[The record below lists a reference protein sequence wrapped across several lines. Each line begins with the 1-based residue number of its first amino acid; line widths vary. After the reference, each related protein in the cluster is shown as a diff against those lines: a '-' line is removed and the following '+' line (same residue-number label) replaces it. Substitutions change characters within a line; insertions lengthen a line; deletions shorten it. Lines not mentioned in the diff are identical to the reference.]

1 MCTGVALSGAR
12 TLMKGILMDWNDTPE
27 QAAFRTEVREMLAA
41 KLPARYQQKRDQ
53 SFEGGWDSD
62 RKSDDPERV
71 GAAKEWAAA
80 LAERG
85 WIAPHWPEEYGGAGL
100 SPMEQFIY
108 RMEMAEAQA
117 PGVGG
122 SGVQMLGPMLI
133 VHGTE
138 EQKQKHLSG
147 ILSGDVIWAQGYS
160 EPGSGSDL
168 ASLQTRAVRDGDE
181 YVVNGQKIW
190 TSGAQFSDWLFL
202 LTRTDPDAPKHRG
215 ISFLLLDQETPGVS
229 VQPLIN
235 MGWEHGFNETFF
247 EDVHVPVANRVGEE
261 NRGWYVGMTLLD
273 FERSNITGA
282 VDARRNLEALRD
294 YVLTEE
300 GASKS
305 RLASTASL
313 RSDVADRFIETEVMF
328 NFSFRIISM
337 QDSGLIPNYEAST
350 SKLFNS
356 ELSQRTANTGVKMF
370 GLHSTIWDR
379 NKAPMRAQFTRS
391 YVGSVASTIAAGT
404 SEVQRNIIAT
414 RGLGLPRG

>member
-1 MCTGVALSGAR
+1 
-12 TLMKGILMDWNDTPE
+12 MDWKDTQE
-27 QAAFRTEVREMLAA
+27 QAAFRAEVRDLIET
-41 KLPARYQQKRDQ
+41 KLPARYRTKLDF
-53 SFEGGWDSD
+53 SFEEGWDAD
-62 RKSDDPERV
+62 RKSDDPARV
-71 GAAKEWAAA
+71 DAAKEWASA

-85 WIAPHWPEEYGGAGL
+85 WIAPHWPKEYGGAGL

-108 RMEMAEAQA
+108 RMEMAEARA

-122 SGVQMLGPMLI
+122 SGVQMLGPILI

-138 EQKQKHLSG
+138 EQKQQHLSG

-190 TSGAQFSDWLFL
+190 TSGAHHADWLFML
-202 LTRTDPDAPKHRG
+202 ARTDPDAPKHRG
-215 ISFLLLDQETPGVS
+215 ISFLLLDRNTPGVS
-229 VQPLIN
+229 VRPLIN

-247 EDVHVPVANRVGEE
+247 EDVHVPVSSRVGEE

-282 VDARRNLEALRD
+282 VDARRSLEALRD
-294 YVLTEE
+294 YVGTDE
-300 GASKS
+300 GAAKS
-305 RLASTASL
+305 RLASMPTL
-313 RSDVADRFIETEVMF
+313 RGDLADRFIETEVMF

-337 QDSGLIPNYEAST
+337 QDRGLIPNYEAST

-356 ELSQRTANTGVKMF
+356 ELVQRMANTGVKVF
-370 GLHSTIWDR
+370 GMHSNIWERD
-379 NKAPMRAQFTRS
+379 KAPMRAQFTRS
-391 YVGSVASTIAAGT
+391 YVGSVSATIAAGT

>member
-1 MCTGVALSGAR
+1 
-12 TLMKGILMDWNDTPE
+12 MDWNDTEE
-27 QAAFRTEVREMLAA
+27 QAAFRAEVRDLIGS
-41 KLPARYQQKRDQ
+41 KLPARYANPGDQ
-53 SFEGGWDSD
+53 SFEGGWDAD
-62 RKSDDPERV
+62 RTSGDAERE
-71 GAAKEWAAA
+71 GAAKEWAGA

-108 RMEMAEAQA
+108 RMEMAEARA
-117 PGVGG
+117 PSVGG

-133 VHGTE
+133 VHGTD
-138 EQKQKHLSG
+138 EQKQEHLSG
-147 ILSGDVIWAQGYS
+147 ILSGDVVWAQGYS

-190 TSGAQFSDWLFL
+190 TSGAHYADWLFML
-202 LTRTDPDAPKHRG
+202 ARTDTDAPKHRG
-215 ISFLLLDQETPGVS
+215 ISFLLLDRHTPGVS

-247 EDVHVPVANRVGEE
+247 EDVHVPAANRVGDE

-294 YVLTEE
+294 YVGTEQ
-300 GASKS
+300 GAAQS
-305 RLASTASL
+305 RMDRLPTL
-313 RSDVADRFIETEVMF
+313 RGDLADRFIETEVMF

-337 QDSGLIPNYEAST
+337 QDRGLIPNYEAST

-356 ELSQRTANTGVKMF
+356 ELSQRTANTGVKTF
-370 GLHSTIWDR
+370 GLHSNLWARDR
-379 NKAPMRAQFTRS
+379 APMRAQFTRS
-391 YVGSVASTIAAGT
+391 YVSSVASTIAAGT